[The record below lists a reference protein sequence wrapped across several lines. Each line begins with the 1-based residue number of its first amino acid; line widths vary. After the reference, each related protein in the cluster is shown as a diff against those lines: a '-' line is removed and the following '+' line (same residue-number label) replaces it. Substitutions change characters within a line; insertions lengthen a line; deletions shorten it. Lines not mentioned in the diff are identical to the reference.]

1 MDFFKSR
8 KYTDSGPIDQTKLV
22 LFLKDGGDG
31 GMDFA
36 HLLLA
41 GDNTVAGRAVPSAF
55 QFAVYVIVIEN

>member
-1 MDFFKSR
+1 MFER
-8 KYTDSGPIDQTKLV
+8 W
-22 LFLKDGGDG
+22 GDG

-55 QFAVYVIVIEN
+55 QFAVYVIVYCHIEN